1 MGFEGRQA
9 GWIDPS
15 VGLPVSRSAVKS
27 GGSGG
32 EAHLLEKQ
40 TQLSAS
46 DPVLAFHPSWLLPG
60 TPDRGF
66 DHLPNCHSQ
75 MSRPPCE
82 PLSPPWP
89 TPAPLPVS
97 VSLSWLLA
105 LRSSWSTHACNLKKL
120 PSSPRFPPTVNLP
133 PNLPKPNTLQNTLP
147 LSTQTPLIS
156 SAPTPCLQSK
166 VSKALAASLPPP
178 TTCRAADCASNP
190 RWRRWCVLRGARAS
204 CS

>member
-1 MGFEGRQA
+1 
-9 GWIDPS
+9 
-15 VGLPVSRSAVKS
+15 
-27 GGSGG
+27 
-32 EAHLLEKQ
+32 
-40 TQLSAS
+40 
-46 DPVLAFHPSWLLPG
+46 
-60 TPDRGF
+60 
-66 DHLPNCHSQ
+66 

-147 LSTQTPLIS
+147 LSTQTPLVS
-156 SAPTPCLQSK
+156 SAPTPCLQWR
-166 VSKALAASLPPP
+166 VSKALAASLPRPP
-178 TTCRAADCASNP
+178 PAELPTVPRIQDGGGGAYLGELRPAAARTGRPHTAHTLTPVALLIIP
-190 RWRRWCVLRGARAS
+190 RPHNRHKHKCKNHTNK
-204 CS
+204 